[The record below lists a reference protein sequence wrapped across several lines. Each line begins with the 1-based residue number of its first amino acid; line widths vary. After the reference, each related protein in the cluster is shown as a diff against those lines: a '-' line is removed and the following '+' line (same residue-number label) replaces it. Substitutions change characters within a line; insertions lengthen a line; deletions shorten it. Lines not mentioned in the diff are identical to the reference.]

1 MTRINPKYT
10 RVYGNGYDLSCI
22 ASNIGTVG
30 FTSDAPNV
38 AAYCDEVMNTV
49 LGQKNIVAGPINGF
63 MSPSATTGFH
73 ELLSGGN
80 TIVDLMIA
88 FGDTGLPE
96 VGDPVFAWKMQQ
108 AGYMSESSGVVAV
121 NVTLSNSANTAPI
134 TYDNPFGFLA
144 HANGAETD
152 VNTGVAVIDA
162 GASTTKG
169 GVFVYQLLSSDG
181 TVTLSLDEASTNTN
195 PNFAA
200 LSGATSGSIDAS
212 VTPKSGFVSLS
223 KTATV
228 KRYIRWQ
235 LAFGTATT
243 ATFVCAFLRSV

>member
-1 MTRINPKYT
+1 MTRINPKFT
-10 RVYGNGYDLSCI
+10 RIYGNGYDLSCI

-30 FTSDAPNV
+30 YNTEAPSV
-38 AAYCDEVMNTV
+38 SAYCDEVMNTV
-49 LGQKNIVAGPINGF
+49 LGNSNIVAGPVNGF
-63 MSPSATTGFH
+63 LAPSATTGFH
-73 ELLSGGN
+73 ERLSGGN
-80 TIVDLMIA
+80 AIMDFMVA
-88 FGDTGLPE
+88 FGDSGLPE

-108 AGYMSESSGVVAV
+108 AGYMSESGGVMAV
-121 NVTLSNSANTAPI
+121 NVTLSNSAKTASI

-144 HANGAETD
+144 HAKGAETA

-169 GVFVYQLLSSDG
+169 GVFVYQLFSSNG

-200 LSGATSGSIDAS
+200 LTGATSGSINAS
-212 VTPKSGFVSLS
+212 VTPKSGFVALS

-243 ATFVCAFLRSV
+243 ATFACAFLRSV